1 MLTLK
6 LNKPKLSRLYAYYT
20 FLLKETAT
28 LTNTLLTRLEA
39 YKLIS
44 QRFRKIYYPLMTIA
58 YLCDLTAR
66 NKRPVNIINKQI
78 RGIGGW
84 LLRHYKNN
92 EKKASIVYAEL

>member
-1 MLTLK
+1 MLALK

-44 QRFRKIYYPLMTIA
+44 QRFRKIYHPLITIA
-58 YLCDLTAR
+58 YLYNPTAR
-66 NKRPVNIINKQI
+66 NKRPVNITDKQI
-78 RGIGGW
+78 RGVRG
-84 LLRHYKNN
+84 
-92 EKKASIVYAEL
+92 